1 MESIWNP
8 IIYVRFTRLD
18 QGQKVAYISTF
29 LGSLFELLKRCQRV
43 VNRSSTFI
51 NHLSAICWHW
61 TAVRQ
66 LSDGAICKRV
76 ASFTVQA
83 ACDVLTD
90 LSSYISNVFMTWKHH
105 APWQKQMQK
114 CWGSVTLHTAIYIYI
129 YICFIYSLYMFIFYN
144 IIYASWTF
152 QVCIESI
159 GMPIVFNSKK
169 EKQWQQH
176 QSHAESLG
184 PSPNLSALP

>member
-1 MESIWNP
+1 MQCDGINMESDYIRSFHP
-8 IIYVRFTRLD
+8 PRPRTEGRLHQHFSRFALWTPQAL
-18 QGQKVAYISTF
+18 STCRQQVINIHQPF
-29 LGSLFELLKRCQRV
+29 VGHLLALNSCE
-43 VNRSSTFI
+43 
-51 NHLSAICWHW
+51 
-61 TAVRQ
+61 TAQRQ

-129 YICFIYSLYMFIFYN
+129 CFIYSLYMFIFYN

-169 EKQWQQH
+169 EAVTAASITCGK
-176 QSHAESLG
+176 LG
-184 PSPNLSALP
+184 T